1 MLLIGGLQ
9 NKITHTYTKRGQGGS
24 AWPNT
29 TGKQPLPA
37 IPRNQLAE
45 TVAPAF
51 SVGAAT
57 TPPVSSEAPSP
68 PSSRGCSETQVSKIN
83 P

>member
-9 NKITHTYTKRGQGGS
+9 NKITCTDSKRGQGGS
-24 AWPNT
+24 PWPNT

-37 IPRNQLAE
+37 VLRNQLAE
-45 TVAPAF
+45 TVAPTL
-51 SVGAAT
+51 STGAAT
-57 TPPVSSEAPSP
+57 TPPISSEAPSP
-68 PSSRGCSETQVSKIN
+68 PSRRDCSETQVSKIN